1 MTKQYEIERLLK
13 MTGRTLECI
22 QKKHSIKELAD
33 AARRPETSLEVI
45 CQQSDVIELLIGAL
59 KDVLDKPM
67 QKPLT
72 LEQLSEYEDKPVF
85 VEYGFRKPN
94 WTQLKI
100 ETAKW
105 LLLRWFGKGAE
116 EYRPYIDFVTTCIPD
131 NDGCY
136 TLDFRRREYGKTWRA
151 WAARPT
157 DEERAAAKWEV

>member
-1 MTKQYEIERLLK
+1 MSKP
-13 MTGRTLECI
+13 MCPWCGREMHLFCRTP
-22 QKKHSIKELAD
+22 KKDPPFWYNCHDEKCFASAPLAD
-33 AARRPETSLEVI
+33 TQEE
-45 CQQSDVIELLIGAL
+45 AL
-59 KDVLDKPM
+59 AVAIRHPV

-94 WTQLKI
+94 WAQPKI
-100 ETAKW
+100 ETARW

-151 WAARPT
+151 WDARPT
-157 DEERAAAKWEV
+157 DEERAAAKWE